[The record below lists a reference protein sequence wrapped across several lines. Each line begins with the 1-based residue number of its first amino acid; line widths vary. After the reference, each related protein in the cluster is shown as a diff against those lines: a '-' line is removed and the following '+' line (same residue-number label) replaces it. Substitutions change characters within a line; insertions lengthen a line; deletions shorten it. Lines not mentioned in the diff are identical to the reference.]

1 MSVGNRTIL
10 NQNEQNA
17 LNALNA
23 QIEKIALDAA
33 FGEYTDLFVDVVVE
47 IDNTDSSV
55 PMMEQHIN
63 LQVIPMTERVTSSGM
78 YPHMSIM

>member
-23 QIEKIALDAA
+23 QIEKIALDVA